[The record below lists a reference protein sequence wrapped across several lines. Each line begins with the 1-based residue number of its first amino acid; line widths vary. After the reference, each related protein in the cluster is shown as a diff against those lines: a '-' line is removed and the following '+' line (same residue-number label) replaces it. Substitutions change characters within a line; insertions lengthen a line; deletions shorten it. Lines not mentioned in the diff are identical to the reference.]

1 MMGLL
6 SSWRRDQLSLRR
18 GQSVFNEA
26 IPEQIFSRSSLSTL
40 GNAPTL
46 FPETKGARFMRRLR
60 IWIPAFL
67 FLAAAGAAPGMPM
80 FARKYKL
87 ECAYCHTVIPKLTEA
102 GFQFRAAGWREPGE
116 IGSREKEKF
125 NFNIGD
131 YDSFRTQFRYDLS
144 RTDNAG
150 VVSTT
155 NQLTHFELTLYP
167 LTGAFYGNYSSMFEI
182 SLAAGD
188 SPEAENAYGR
198 GNWKLGPG
206 HLSAR
211 LGIFHP
217 FEGYGASDRPLGISR
232 PLIQTA
238 GGNFNQP
245 TFFTPWTSPTTGGS
259 FDQAGLELGYTV
271 NRSSIRATILNG
283 LSFSTDEGTLVPAT
297 GLSGADSKVK
307 GRTGYNSKDL
317 QLFFTQLLTDNGGGV
332 SLYYYNGVDALP
344 VVGSNNATFFKNGFQ
359 RYAAYASY
367 PVGPVLLLGGYQQGK
382 DDTFT
387 SAAGY
392 GPRNKLKGYFGEAD
406 FLGPN
411 LLGVAARYDNFDP
424 SDRKSG
430 DKQARYT
437 VAVNK
442 AMGNGL
448 QAIAEYGY
456 KKTEQGTR
464 GDRKDS
470 AFQVRLIWIW

>member
-1 MMGLL
+1 
-6 SSWRRDQLSLRR
+6 
-18 GQSVFNEA
+18 
-26 IPEQIFSRSSLSTL
+26 
-40 GNAPTL
+40 
-46 FPETKGARFMRRLR
+46 MRRFGFWVL
-60 IWIPAFL
+60 AVL
-67 FLAAAGAAPGMPM
+67 FFAGAGVARGMPM
-80 FARKYKL
+80 FARKYKV

-102 GFQFRAAGWREPGE
+102 GFQFRASGWREPGE
-116 IGSREKEKF
+116 IGSKDEKEKL

-131 YDSFRTQFRYDLS
+131 YDSFRTQARYDLS

-150 VVSTT
+150 VVTTT

-182 SLAAGD
+182 SLAAGE

-206 HLSAR
+206 QFSAR

-232 PLIQTA
+232 PLFQIT

-271 NRSSIRATILNG
+271 NRTSFRATLLNG
-283 LSFSTDEGTLVPAT
+283 LSFSDEEQTLVPAT
-297 GLSGADSKVK
+297 GLSGSDSKVR
-307 GRTGYNSKDL
+307 GRPSFNSKDV
-317 QLFFTQLLTDNGGGV
+317 QLFFTQILTDNGGGV
-332 SLYYYNGVDALP
+332 SLYYYNGRVDLP
-344 VVGSNNATFFKNGFQ
+344 VAGAEGVFFQNSFD

-367 PVGPVLLLGGYQQGK
+367 PIGPVVLLGGYLGGR

-387 SAAGY
+387 ESAGY
-392 GPRNKLKGYFGEAD
+392 GPRNKVKGYFGEVNYY
-406 FLGPN
+406 GPG
-411 LLGVAARYDNFDP
+411 LLGFAGRYDWFSP
-424 SDRKSG
+424 SDRKT
-430 DKQARYT
+430 DNTRRRYT
-437 VAVNK
+437 AAANK
-442 AMGNGL
+442 SLSNGL
-448 QAIAEYGY
+448 QAIAEYNY
-456 KKTEQGTR
+456 TKLEQGTR

-470 AFQVRLIWIW
+470 AFQIRFIWIW